1 MEWNG
6 GERGWGGEEERSLS
20 RGWRDEIGVV
30 DTGDQCARYTFSS
43 SSYCK
48 CYRRIGAL
56 SIRKGLIR
64 GVIRKCPGV

>member
-30 DTGDQCARYTFSS
+30 DTGDQCDA
-43 SSYCK
+43 
-48 CYRRIGAL
+48 
-56 SIRKGLIR
+56 R
-64 GVIRKCPGV
+64 GVANATSKSNLASVVVS